1 MQINIMHNENMKT
14 FKAIAYH
21 LKLEKER
28 LEVARTS
35 YALVTETNL
44 CRTFCPKQKKANKV

>member
-1 MQINIMHNENMKT
+1 MHNENMKT